1 MAKKG
6 KELKINF
13 TQNAD
18 SRGVFGNLGV
28 ELFSKKSGQMLP
40 KKGNLAHNWP
50 LGELFERF

>member
-28 ELFSKKSGQMLP
+28 ELFSKKVAKCFP
-40 KKGNLAHNWP
+40 RK
-50 LGELFERF
+50 EI